1 MSEWISVKDKL
12 PKEPGYYLVC
22 WSLPIG
28 PAIDIVYWRG
38 KTWARGNQRITYWMP
53 LPEPPKRSSED
64 NKHCAIFAAT
74 KARAHLIFCNFLA
87 IKLYEGVK
95 IVELQR
101 REDTVLFSNGEEW
114 CAYVPDE
121 NYRGRHWNKAV
132 VDNKISQIKIETYI
146 DPARSFHAE
155 DYKILSLPD
164 DYNWFYIACKE
175 NAYENN

>member
-87 IKLYEGVK
+87 IKLFEGAKKSSSFREEK
-95 IVELQR
+95 IRCFFQMARNGVLMYR
-101 REDTVLFSNGEEW
+101 MKIIVADTG
-114 CAYVPDE
+114 
-121 NYRGRHWNKAV
+121 
-132 VDNKISQIKIETYI
+132 IKQLLII
-146 DPARSFHAE
+146 KFLR
-155 DYKILSLPD
+155 
-164 DYNWFYIACKE
+164 
-175 NAYENN
+175 